1 MTYSSYLYELER
13 DGKRQVNSRR
23 VTEVFVLRN
32 GQWVNP
38 AGRWKAESRPGIYY
52 WQNAGGTRAVGYSL
66 LLFERSLCAE
76 S

>member
-52 WQNAGGTRAVGYSL
+52 
-66 LLFERSLCAE
+66 
-76 S
+76 